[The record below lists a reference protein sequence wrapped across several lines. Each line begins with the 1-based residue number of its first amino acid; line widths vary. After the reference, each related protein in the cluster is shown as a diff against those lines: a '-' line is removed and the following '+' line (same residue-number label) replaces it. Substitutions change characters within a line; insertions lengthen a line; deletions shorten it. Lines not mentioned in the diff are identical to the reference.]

1 MSQYVETP
9 TKGFS
14 CSGALAQYLRVK
26 TPSSLAAAGVDE
38 MDIGTLE
45 EASFAAGDVRAV
57 RLRTA
62 QGTAK
67 MVAAGA
73 ITAGADVYA
82 AASGK
87 IAATGY
93 VYIGQALEA
102 ASANND
108 VIEVLRGA
116 KSNHSPVTL
125 ASASGA
131 ITVAQSTV
139 IITKTGSLAA
149 LTLAAP
155 TAAQNGLVLR
165 VLSSTAFAHT
175 ITATSLIDDG
185 VTGGS
190 KTTATFGAFAGAS
203 IELVAYEGKWLVQ
216 SKNVVTIS

>member
-26 TPSSLAAAGVDE
+26 TPSSLAAAGADE
-38 MDIGTLE
+38 MELGTLE
-45 EASFAAGDVRAV
+45 EASFAALDVRAV

-108 VIEVLRGA
+108 VIEVLRA
-116 KSNHSPVTL
+116 SKASHSPVTL

-139 IITKTGSLAA
+139 VITKAGVAA
-149 LTLAAP
+149 MTLAAP
-155 TAAQNGLVLR
+155 TSAQNGLVLR
-165 VLSSTAFAHT
+165 VLSSTANAHT

>member
-26 TPSSLAAAGVDE
+26 TPSSLAAAGADE
-38 MDIGTLE
+38 MELGTLE
-45 EASFAAGDVRAV
+45 EASFAALDVRAV

-108 VIEVLRGA
+108 VIEVLRA
-116 KSNHSPVTL
+116 SKASHSPVTL
-125 ASASGA
+125 ASASDA

-139 IITKTGSLAA
+139 VITKAGVAA
-149 LTLAAP
+149 MTLAAP
-155 TAAQNGLVLR
+155 TSAQNGLVLR
-165 VLSSTAFAHT
+165 VLSSTANAHT